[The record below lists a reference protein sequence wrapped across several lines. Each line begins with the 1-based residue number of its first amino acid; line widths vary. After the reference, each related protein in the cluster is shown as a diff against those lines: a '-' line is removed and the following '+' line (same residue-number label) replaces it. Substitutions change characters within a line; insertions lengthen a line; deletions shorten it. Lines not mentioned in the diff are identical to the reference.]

1 MRTFSDLA
9 FPTSVRT
16 SAAVRDGALILA
28 GSVLV
33 ALSSKVQLPA
43 WPVPMTLQPLA
54 VLLVG
59 MALGARRGCLA
70 LVAYLLEGAAGLP
83 VFALPGAGL
92 AYFAGP
98 TAGYLLAFPLAACLV
113 GFLAE
118 RGWDRRFMTSVAA
131 LAIGQIV
138 ILSLGSLWLSLHVGL
153 KGALVQGFLQFLP
166 ADAVKIVLA
175 AMVLPGVWKLVGRN
189 QPSPSQP

>member
-1 MRTFSDLA
+1 MRTFSDLT

-16 SAAVRDGALILA
+16 SAAVRDGVLILA
-28 GSVLV
+28 GSALV

-54 VLLVG
+54 VMLVG
-59 MALGARRGCLA
+59 MALGARRGSLA

-98 TAGYLLAFPLAACLV
+98 TAGYLFSFPLAAGLV

-138 ILSLGSLWLSLHVGL
+138 ILSMGCLWLSLQIGF
-153 KGALVQGFLQFLP
+153 KGALAQGFLQFLP
-166 ADAVKIVLA
+166 GDVVKIVLA
-175 AMVLPGVWKLVGRN
+175 AMVLPGVWKLVGRRR
-189 QPSPSQP
+189 PSPSQP